1 MEPPNKRQKK
11 VLFADSGSEDEDA
24 GGVAIGNDFQLNV
37 NKEYARRFEYNK
49 RREEMVQLEN
59 KLGKRP
65 LANGK
70 PSAADDD
77 DEESDSEDSED
88 EDDAAELVTEAL
100 DNEIQAT
107 LQAIRSKDP
116 RVYDPNAKFYT
127 ALDNI
132 GDAEDAK
139 PETSKAEKP
148 MFLKDY
154 HRQNLLS
161 GQGAVDE
168 DDENAPKT
176 YAQEQEDLKRS
187 IVKEMHSTR
196 DDGEQDDEEE
206 EDEGFLVRK
215 EKAPATAKSDRPK
228 ITEKDVAAADQDPET
243 FLSNFMASRA
253 WVPTPK
259 SNFQPLE
266 SDDDEEDKK
275 AEQFE
280 EAYNLRFE
288 DPNKLN
294 EVILTHARDTTSK
307 YSVRRE
313 EVSGRKRQRE
323 LERQRKEAEKQQ
335 REEERARL
343 RKLKIEE
350 LEAKV
355 AKIKKAAGIKS
366 TDFADEDWS
375 RFLDEGWDDDKW
387 EREMKQRFGEDYYA
401 AKEEGDESDEAEGS
415 SSKKRKLKKPKW
427 DDDID
432 IGDLIPDFDEEA
444 DLNMDLDGVEGEE
457 DEDEDDHSGSKKSKK
472 QMLKDK
478 KEKQKD
484 AKRERRKI
492 EQLAD
497 KSLEL
502 EPSLLPGSSRKF
514 GGTFRYRE
522 SSPVSFGLTA
532 QDILMAD
539 DSQLNQYAGLK
550 KLASF
555 RDAEKKKRDHKRLGK
570 KARLREWRKETFGQE
585 QPPSLTA
592 EPAAAQEA
600 EETKVDIREG
610 SGKRRKRK
618 KH

>member
-24 GGVAIGNDFQLNV
+24 GGVAIGTDFQLNV
-37 NKEYARRFEYNK
+37 NKDYARRFEYNK

-65 LANGK
+65 LPKGK
-70 PSAADDD
+70 PSADSDN
-77 DEESDSEDSED
+77 DEESDSEDSEE

-100 DNEIQAT
+100 DDEIAAT

-116 RVYDPNAKFYT
+116 RVYDPEAKFYT
-127 ALDNI
+127 ALDNTEN
-132 GDAEDAK
+132 AEGAK
-139 PETSKAEKP
+139 AKTAKAEKP

-161 GQGAVDE
+161 GQGAVEE

-176 YAQEQEDLKRS
+176 YAQEQADLKHS
-187 IVKEMHSTR
+187 IVKEMHSTKNG
-196 DDGEQDDEEE
+196 DEQEDEE

-215 EKAPATAKSDRPK
+215 EKAPAPKSNRPT
-228 ITEKDVAAADQDPET
+228 ITEKDVAVADEDPET

-266 SDDDEEDKK
+266 SDDDDEDKK

-294 EVILTHARDTTSK
+294 EVIRTHARDTTSK

-323 LERQRKEAEKQQ
+323 LERQRKEAEKEQ

-355 AKIKKAAGIKS
+355 AKIKKAAGVKAR
-366 TDFADEDWS
+366 DFADEDWS

-387 EREMKQRFGEDYYA
+387 EKEMKQRFGEEYYA
-401 AKEEGDESDEAEGS
+401 ANEEGDESDDAGAS
-415 SSKKRKLKKPKW
+415 SSKKRKLKKPTW

-432 IGDLIPDFDEEA
+432 IGDLVPDFDEEA
-444 DLNMDLDGVEGEE
+444 DVNMDIDDAEGE
-457 DEDEDDHSGSKKSKK
+457 DEDEDDHSGTKRSKK

-484 AKRERRKI
+484 
-492 EQLAD
+492 
-497 KSLEL
+497 
-502 EPSLLPGSSRKF
+502 
-514 GGTFRYRE
+514 
-522 SSPVSFGLTA
+522 
-532 QDILMAD
+532 
-539 DSQLNQYAGLK
+539 
-550 KLASF
+550 
-555 RDAEKKKRDHKRLGK
+555 
-570 KARLREWRKETFGQE
+570 
-585 QPPSLTA
+585 
-592 EPAAAQEA
+592 
-600 EETKVDIREG
+600 
-610 SGKRRKRK
+610 
-618 KH
+618 